1 MAKCRQGQSHSGEE
15 VDNVPGVAGCLA
27 HPIKPH
33 TTASYLP
40 QNLSICPKRSFQK
53 MSALGGWDHGCPVC
67 GGIPSA

>member
-1 MAKCRQGQSHSGEE
+1 M
-15 VDNVPGVAGCLA
+15 PGVAGCLA

-67 GGIPSA
+67 GSIPSA